1 MVSSHNKTDLTIS
14 NLYIIRRSSRSGF
27 DGQSNEHEPLVEEPK
42 CQRYCKILGS
52 SVQRKHE
59 LPQVE
64 EQTLQYVLRKFR
76 NGGILHYDSEG
87 LIGENDTVF
96 VWDKP
101 ESRGPPGHTIKTP
114 KDKTPA
120 NRLRDNFP
128 GATSI
133 MLFPFWDM
141 SQDKL
146 LGYSIAWTTNPNR
159 IFQREDFAYLAA
171 FGNSVMAEIAR
182 LDVAAADKAKAGFI
196 SSISHEL
203 RSPLHGIMAGVEL
216 LHDLNNQLNHDNAA
230 TIIRTIESCGSTLLE
245 TMDNLLTF
253 TKVAPSLREKQINT
267 AVVDLAALVE
277 DVVQI
282 CIMSQSFRESAV
294 AGSPTT
300 RDLTVVCDTQPGVN
314 WLVKT
319 NAGVWKRILLNL
331 LGNAMKYTESGVI
344 QVRLSQEERKC
355 SSAVPNQFDNPAS
368 SFSRLEASTQQ
379 DWPSRTFAGE
389 PIKSDFTAGTSTSMI
404 ALSVEDTGKG
414 ISPDY
419 MAHHMFKPFYQ
430 EDNMSPGTGLGL
442 SIVSQLMSSIGGT
455 TTVSSEVGVGTNV
468 RVRCPVEYSTN
479 NHSELF
485 KFSKRKIGLVG
496 LDVMPEPGR
505 VPNGILDNRS
515 KSLLLIRSL
524 LLGYAEDLGL
534 SITKV
539 GSMQTEAEIIL
550 TTETASS
557 EAARFQR
564 PMVVLAAEPIL
575 HTRDTSKSDLSIVL
589 SQP

>member
-1 MVSSHNKTDLTIS
+1 MDGHSDKPPVQEASSN
-14 NLYIIRRSSRSGF
+14 
-27 DGQSNEHEPLVEEPK
+27 PEPK
-42 CQRYCKILGS
+42 HQRYCKILGS

-64 EQTLQYVLRKFR
+64 EQTLQYVLQNFR
-76 NGGILHYDSEG
+76 NGGILHYDNEG

-96 VWDKP
+96 TWDKP
-101 ESRGPPGHTIKTP
+101 ESGGPPGHTIKIP

-120 NRLRDNFP
+120 NKLRVSFS

-133 MLFPFWDM
+133 MLFPFWHT
-141 SQDKL
+141 SHDKL

-253 TKVAPSLREKQINT
+253 TKVATVLPEKQTNT
-267 AVVDLAALVE
+267 AVVDLAGLVE

-294 AGSPTT
+294 AGGSTT
-300 RDLTVVCDTQPGVN
+300 GARDLTVVCDTQTGVN
-314 WLVKT
+314 WLVNT
-319 NAGVWKRILLNL
+319 DAGIWKRVLLNL
-331 LGNAMKYTESGVI
+331 LGNALKYTKSGVI
-344 QVRLSQEERKC
+344 QVKLSQQEMK
-355 SSAVPNQFDNPAS
+355 SSPAVTNQIDNPAS

-379 DWPSRTFAGE
+379 EWPSRTFVGG
-389 PIKSDFTAGTSTSMI
+389 PIKSNLADGAPTSMI
-404 ALSVEDTGKG
+404 ILSVEDTGKG

-468 RVRCPVEYSTN
+468 RVQCAVGC
-479 NHSELF
+479 SESNRSEPF
-485 KFSKRKIGLVG
+485 KFSKRKIGFVG

-524 LLGYAEDLGL
+524 LLGYAEDLCL
-534 SITKV
+534 SITKAE
-539 GSMQTEAEIIL
+539 SWQTKAEIII
-550 TTETASS
+550 TTETAYS
-557 EAARFQR
+557 EATKFYR
-564 PMVVLAAEPIL
+564 PMIVLAAEPIL
-575 HTRDTSKSDLSIVL
+575 QPLDTSKFHLVL